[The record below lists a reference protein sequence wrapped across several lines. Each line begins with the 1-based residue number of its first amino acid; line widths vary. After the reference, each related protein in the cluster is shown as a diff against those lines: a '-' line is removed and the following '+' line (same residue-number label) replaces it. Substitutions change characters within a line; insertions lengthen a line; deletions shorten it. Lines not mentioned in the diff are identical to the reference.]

1 MSAKIDA
8 LEARQ
13 QHVPR
18 AEVGS
23 PDASPSS
30 GADYLAR
37 LEARIVA
44 LEEAAGIEI
53 VDDGEQPRGWRATS
67 ASSSK
72 SPNCSACQLQVES
85 LRALLDEERE
95 AKERALAAETAACE
109 AAWDV
114 YEEQRK
120 VIQRLEAELAALR
133 PTTPASAP
141 ATAESRS

>member
-30 GADYLAR
+30 ADYLAR

-133 PTTPASAP
+133 PTTPAASAP